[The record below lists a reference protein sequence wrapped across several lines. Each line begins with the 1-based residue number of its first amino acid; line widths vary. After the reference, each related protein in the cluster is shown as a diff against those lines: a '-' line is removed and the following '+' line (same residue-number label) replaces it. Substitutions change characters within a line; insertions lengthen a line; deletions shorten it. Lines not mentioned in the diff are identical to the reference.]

1 MKQICQDLVR
11 DIAKDGR
18 IDVRKKNLVKDKKN
32 KRSKHSSIK
41 MFLMYLPRNLA
52 SINRRQRKLFL
63 SMKET
68 LI

>member
-18 IDVRKKNLVKDKKN
+18 IDVRKKNLVKDRKN
-32 KRSKHSSIK
+32 KKSKHSSTK

-52 SINRRQRKLFL
+52 LINRRQRKLFL

>member
-18 IDVRKKNLVKDKKN
+18 IDVRKKNLVNDRKN
-32 KRSKHSSIK
+32 KKSKHSSIK
-41 MFLMYLPRNLA
+41 MFLMCLPRNLA
-52 SINRRQRKLFL
+52 LINRRQRKLFL